1 MIQINTIHMKKIILV
16 YVFVLCNSL
25 LIQAQ
30 ISHGGRPLPLTSFTK
45 SLSEFA
51 FEEMHSFDVE
61 EELRLDSL
69 NESDLRSGYRFAY
82 KFITNF
88 NRGNSGES
96 FILADGTRV
105 WRLGIRSKGA
115 LSINVLFSEYE
126 LPEGAKL
133 FLYNT
138 DQSHII
144 GSFNHLNNSE
154 LGVLPTSLVYGDEII
169 IEYQEPANADFA
181 GRLTVG
187 EVNHAYRE
195 LRGKG
200 PGDFSFSSD
209 CMMPAICFEEE
220 PGMSPEAMR
229 STVLL
234 IINGITGCS
243 GVMVNNTANDGK
255 PYLLTASHCL
265 NGNFRVSNPDYA
277 QVAGTIVAFFN
288 YESPICSN
296 DPLRGTEEMSMAS
309 SYFRAVNEDHDMAL
323 LELLEVPP
331 VYYRP
336 YYAGWNAQD
345 AGEYPYYNIH
355 HPGGSMKRIN
365 MVDEPIELITWRED
379 DIPYVFAE
387 NAHWHISRW
396 TDGSTAGGSSGSP
409 LFDKNW
415 RIVGSLSGGHSY
427 CYNPSNDYFYALSE
441 AWAPTEATDRQLGH
455 WLNPTRQSRL
465 ICDGLNPYSSTSQAV
480 RLSNIRSS
488 GFTDE
493 VEIAMPVEAPL
504 FSNSLNATIE
514 FVEAYDNMGSIYLEG
529 AYFVAKTFG
538 DYAGMDIEV
547 VVYSGT
553 NRPEQKLYS
562 TVFNPKYTNY
572 IISSDNQ
579 FTESTKRLNRGNAQE
594 SFIRFD
600 APVLVSGSFFVGY
613 RLANAPNSTTYFA
626 ALNLPEGTVSNNT
639 TWIKAGNSNF
649 VAASAYSSTFGT
661 SLYID
666 PVITYTNPDAN
677 DLIKQNPIQIILNE
691 DRSNMSVILTGDSD
705 NGILK
710 LYTIDGK
717 LIQNTIL
724 PENTTIIPLKGV
736 KSGVYIAEISYNGK
750 VYTQKVLL

>member
-1 MIQINTIHMKKIILV
+1 MKKIILI

-25 LIQAQ
+25 LVQAQ
-30 ISHGGRPLPLTSFTK
+30 ISHGGKPLPFTSFTK
-45 SLSEFA
+45 SFSESTFK
-51 FEEMHSFDVE
+51 EMHPFDVE

-82 KFITNF
+82 KFITDF
-88 NRGNSGES
+88 NRTNSGES
-96 FILADGTRV
+96 FILPDGTRV

-133 FLYNT
+133 FLYNA

-154 LGVLPTSLVYGDEII
+154 LGILPTSPVYGDEII
-169 IEYQEPANADFA
+169 IEYQEPANADFP

-195 LRGKG
+195 LRGKE
-200 PGDFSFSSD
+200 PDDYANSQY
-209 CMMPAICFEEE
+209 CMMPSICLENEA
-220 PGMSPEAMR
+220 GMSPEAAR

-234 IINGITGCS
+234 IVNGVTSCS
-243 GVMVNNTANDGK
+243 GVMINNTANDGK

-265 NGNFRVSNPDYA
+265 NGQFTVQNPDYA

-288 YESPICSN
+288 YESPICANPPSIQ
-296 DPLRGTEEMSMAS
+296 PLRGTEEMSMAS
-309 SYFRAVNEDHDMAL
+309 SYFRAVNEEHDMAL
-323 LELLEVPP
+323 LELLETPP
-331 VYYRP
+331 IYYRP

-355 HPGGSMKRIN
+355 HPAGSVKRIN
-365 MVDEPIELITWRED
+365 IAEGSIELTTYQVFD
-379 DIPYVFAE
+379 FAE
-387 NAHWHISRW
+387 NAHWRINRW
-396 TDGSTAGGSSGSP
+396 SDGSTAGGSSGSP

-415 RIVGSLSGGHSY
+415 RVVGSLTGGKSY
-427 CYNPSNDYFYALSE
+427 CNILEEDYFYALPA
-441 AWAPTEATDRQLGH
+441 AWTPTDATDRQLGH
-455 WLNPTRQSRL
+455 WLNPTQQNRL
-465 ICDGLNPYSSTSQAV
+465 ICDGLNPYSNAEQAY
-480 RLSNIRSS
+480 RLSNVRNS

-493 VEIAMPVEAPL
+493 VEIATSGEAPL
-504 FSNSLNATIE
+504 FSNFLNATVE
-514 FVEAYDNMGSIYLEG
+514 FVEAYGNVGSVYLEG
-529 AYFVAKTFG
+529 AYFVARAFG
-538 DYAGMDIEV
+538 DYLGMDIEV

-553 NRPEQKLYS
+553 NRPEQELYS
-562 TVFNPKYTNY
+562 TTFNPKYTNY
-572 IISSDNQ
+572 ITSSGNQ
-579 FTESTKRLNRGNAQE
+579 FTDSPKLLNRNKAQE

-600 APVLVSGSFFVGY
+600 TPISITGPFFVGY
-613 RLANAPNSTTYFA
+613 RLSDAPNNTTYFT

-649 VAASAYSSTFGT
+649 VSASAYSSTFGT

-666 PVITYTNPDAN
+666 PVITYTNPDSN
-677 DLIKQNPIQIILNE
+677 ELIEQDNIRIILNE
-691 DRSNMSVILTGDSD
+691 DRSNMSIVLTGDSD

-710 LYTIDGK
+710 LYAIDGK
-717 LIQNTIL
+717 LVQNTTL
-724 PENTTIIPLKGV
+724 PTNATTIPLKII
-736 KSGVYIAEISYNGK
+736 KSGVYIAEILYDGK